1 MRLGFEA
8 QSVLL
13 VHYQS
18 MEIHWNIFVL
28 LVKQKTLWY
37 VLISRLLNVS
47 FTELWIMNLSL
58 FLAVKDGVSFS
69 KYQWSKCSRAPG
81 PVDNSTLTLHYFQ
94 AFISNWHHFIA
105 LITRS
110 NKSEI
115 RKKKTDTDWCPSLS
129 PDSLIKLINLYAEEM
144 SNANGTNQP

>member
-8 QSVLL
+8 QTVLL

-18 MEIHWNIFVL
+18 MEIHRDIFIL
-28 LVKQKTLWY
+28 LVKQNTLWY
-37 VLISRLLNVS
+37 VLISTLLNVF

-58 FLAVKDGVSFS
+58 FLAVKYGVSFS

-81 PVDNSTLTLHYFQ
+81 PVDNITVTLHYFQ

-110 NKSEI
+110 SKSEI
-115 RKKKTDTDWCPSLS
+115 RKKENWHWL
-129 PDSLIKLINLYAEEM
+129 M
-144 SNANGTNQP
+144 SKSFSWFAD